1 MRDQAIKLVKEAKEL
16 AAKSGHTK
24 DHLIGQ
30 AHYLF
35 RRYEHPADE
44 YYFYGAIY
52 HELRWPLLR
61 KIRQGGGAKRVLLDA
76 YRKMV
81 AAWKRE
87 ERREKRKKA
96 SRAGGDNE
104 GEGVDDAEEDV

>member
-16 AAKSGHTK
+16 AAKSGHIK

-35 RRYEHPADE
+35 RSYEHPADE